1 MREEKRKKEKKK
13 EKKRE
18 AGPGGGGGGGMKGDF
33 PEAAGENILCSS
45 LLSNSLG
52 IFNTVSHIRVTK
64 KPHTKLDK
72 AWQLKDRH
80 GKRQKNGRKERN
92 THTHTHTHTQTKKH
106 PSKLQTQKGREL
118 TICRRVSFSS
128 SHWWSTSSE
137 SPRGRHPFKFSSP
150 RT

>member
-1 MREEKRKKEKKK
+1 
-13 EKKRE
+13 
-18 AGPGGGGGGGMKGDF
+18 MKGDF

-92 THTHTHTHTQTKKH
+92 THTHTYTHTNKKTPIQTADPEGERTH
-106 PSKLQTQKGREL
+106 HLQTREFL
-118 TICRRVSFSS
+118 
-128 SHWWSTSSE
+128 
-137 SPRGRHPFKFSSP
+137 
-150 RT
+150 